1 MRNFWYRGL
10 AIVSALVLVCLLIS
24 VSLAVLSNTRSS
36 STATTTATASAT
48 VTATATA
55 SPSAAV
61 CDAKFVQVV
70 ANNNGDKV
78 DGDFEQ
84 KYAAATSGAANLSD
98 AQKQLLLTET
108 ANNAQRLAIWS
119 NGFGLYAS
127 PNNWQPLVDGNCL
140 SAAGRDL
147 YNQFAGALN
156 AKGTTFAEG
165 DAPATGYNSGVS
177 GGTYQVYATPGVTGN
192 RKAIK
197 VTLANGT
204 VVWIMVRCGN
214 VVYSTPPPGVPTTT
228 PPVVTPSPTC
238 PPKTHGVWPVC
249 KDDPAVDP
257 QNLGNNK
264 TGGGGKAPVQTDPVG
279 PPAAGIPPAAYTK
292 PAAPAPAAAVPV
304 GAIPDPVPAPAPE
317 PAAPPPGGAAR
328 GTSCAPGIPTC

>member
-1 MRNFWYRGL
+1 MNPRNWAWAARGGFI
-10 AIVSALVLVCLLIS
+10 AAAVVLVIALIS
-24 VSLAVLSNTRSS
+24 GIIA
-36 STATTTATASAT
+36 TATSGGNEPRPSASANNSSQT
-48 VTATATA
+48 ATATATA
-55 SPSAAV
+55 SSSAAV

-84 KYAAATSGAANLSD
+84 KYAAATSDAANLSD
-98 AQKQLLLTET
+98 AQKQLLLTNS

-119 NGFGLYAS
+119 NAWGLYAS

-165 DAPATGYNSGVS
+165 DAPENGYNTQVS
-177 GGTYQVYATPGVTGN
+177 SGTYQVFSAPGVSGN

-197 VTLANGT
+197 VTLANGS
-204 VVWIMVRCGN
+204 VVWILVRCGN

-228 PPVVTPSPTC
+228 PPTTTPPTT
-238 PPKTHGVWPVC
+238 PPTLEKKVPSQ
-249 KDDPAVDP
+249 DPAA
-257 QNLGNNK
+257 QGNAPV
-264 TGGGGKAPVQTDPVG
+264 GGGKNIDPGPGVYVPPAQMSQ
-279 PPAAGIPPAAYTK
+279 PPAAPRVNPAPPVVVKAPPIGSVPDPVQPPPPQT
-292 PAAPAPAAAVPV
+292 AAPAPAA
-304 GAIPDPVPAPAPE
+304 PATGCA
-317 PAAPPPGGAAR
+317 AAP
-328 GTSCAPGIPTC
+328 GTTC